1 MKLEM
6 DMEILYLSNNPI
18 LYKIILTLSSDTLMI
33 CQRPNYHKS
42 SSFDDHGLTMQQ
54 RRRQRVGCSHTS
66 GTQSGPFNQNHESA
80 LFLQIMMMTSFYD
93 VSSLMI

>member
-6 DMEILYLSNNPI
+6 DMEILY
-18 LYKIILTLSSDTLMI
+18 KIFILSSDTLMI

-54 RRRQRVGCSHTS
+54 RRRQRVGCSRTS